1 MNVNDT
7 DPTVTNIEPVVESSW
22 SLPLVLFIVIV
33 STVSILGL
41 KKLCEM
47 AKEQIQK
54 IKEEKLAKLTEPQ
67 ADEDFNTERNL
78 LEEK

>member
-1 MNVNDT
+1 MNVDDKDLT
-7 DPTVTNIEPVVESSW
+7 ATIVAPVVESSW

-41 KKLCEM
+41 QKLYEM

-54 IKEEKLAKLTEPQ
+54 IKEEKLAKLTEHQ
-67 ADEDFNTERNL
+67 ADEEVNTERNL

>member
-1 MNVNDT
+1 MADTSQTNVTDTNRMNVDDKDLT
-7 DPTVTNIEPVVESSW
+7 ATIVAPVVESSW

-47 AKEQIQK
+47 AKEQI
-54 IKEEKLAKLTEPQ
+54 
-67 ADEDFNTERNL
+67 
-78 LEEK
+78 

>member
-47 AKEQIQK
+47 AKEKIQK

-67 ADEDFNTERNL
+67 ADEEVNTERNL

>member
-67 ADEDFNTERNL
+67 ADEEVNTERNL

>member
-1 MNVNDT
+1 MAVKDVALAVTATVADTSQTNVTDTNRMNVNET
-7 DPTVTNIEPVVESSW
+7 DLTATIVAPVVESSW

-47 AKEQIQK
+47 AKEQI
-54 IKEEKLAKLTEPQ
+54 
-67 ADEDFNTERNL
+67 
-78 LEEK
+78 